1 VVLPRTPRLARE
13 DAAKSEAIIID
24 TQRIAWYRNEDK
36 QIQARSQNSCGLF
49 LDIDGVMH
57 PYGAFGAESFCH
69 MPFLSRII
77 DETSCDVVLS
87 SSWRLDTEGI
97 QEVNNH
103 LRKSRREANGDAE
116 LLDIT
121 PNTLERGVIN
131 GLHNRDIE
139 VKAWVKA
146 HAEEAGWDN
155 RWIAVDDLNLAGSL
169 GFEHTVVTASDVGLT
184 EAKAEEAIE
193 KLKYLAAEP
202 TH

>member
-146 HAEEAGWDN
+146 HAIEAGWDN
-155 RWIAVDDLNLAGSL
+155 RWIAVDDLNLAASL

-202 TH
+202 TV